1 MEGPSIYEPVG
12 VWPQQTSFSSMS
24 TIAIS
29 PSVLPPVIR
38 GTCQCGVLATCHDDV
53 TYIVHSFL
61 QDDVL
66 SKAEVSGG
74 GVLCVDMV
82 EVCYVWTWWRC
93 VMCGHDGGVLCVD
106 MVEVCYVWT

>member
-1 MEGPSIYEPVG
+1 MEGLSIYEPEG

-29 PSVLPPVIR
+29 PSVLPPVTR
-38 GTCQCGVLATCHDDV
+38 GTCQCGVLATCHGDV
-53 TYIVHSFL
+53 TYIVHSSL

-74 GVLCVDMV
+74 VVLCVDMV
-82 EVCYVWTWWRC
+82 EVCYVWT
-93 VMCGHDGGVLCVD
+93 
-106 MVEVCYVWT
+106 